1 MVLPPLQ
8 DALYGFQAV
17 NVEAQIRDPHSL
29 LHWMRRILSV
39 RSRGSFFGRAG
50 MRLLYPGNR
59 KILAYIRELDTKA
72 VLCVFNLSRSA
83 QAVELDLSACA
94 GRVPVE
100 MLGDSIFPPI
110 GQLPYLLT
118 LPPYGFYWFE
128 LSGEDALPAW
138 HTPAPEPM
146 PELRTRVFKAP
157 LAEMLEGP
165 LRADLEQNELKDYLL
180 KRRWFSAKDRKI
192 SGARFASVAPLPG
205 TAGRVVLAEVAVG
218 VGDATEH
225 FSLPLA
231 TIDESDAITAL
242 PGQLAL
248 GRFRRG
254 RRAGFI
260 TDAFA
265 SDAFATAVLQ
275 ALRSEAIIATSGEPA
290 GELRFYP
297 DPLR

>member
-1 MVLPPLQ
+1 MLKPRSAIRIRCCTGCVVSCPC
-8 DALYGFQAV
+8 AV
-17 NVEAQIRDPHSL
+17 AAASSAAPACACCIPVIA
-29 LHWMRRILSV
+29 
-39 RSRGSFFGRAG
+39 RSWHIS
-50 MRLLYPGNR
+50 
-59 KILAYIRELDTKA
+59 ESSTTKA

-192 SGARFASVAPLPG
+192 SALGSPMSRRCPVPAGAWSWRRSRSA
-205 TAGRVVLAEVAVG
+205 LA
-218 VGDATEH
+218 DATEH

-231 TIDESDAITAL
+231 TVDEADAVTAL
-242 PGQLAL
+242 PGATRSGPVSPWPARRLHYRCVCL
-248 GRFRRG
+248 GRLRDRRPPGAAFRAPRSPPPASRPVNCASSRP
-254 RRAGFI
+254 RR
-260 TDAFA
+260 
-265 SDAFATAVLQ
+265 
-275 ALRSEAIIATSGEPA
+275 
-290 GELRFYP
+290 
-297 DPLR
+297 